1 MMVKIPIVEREIKIK
16 GRTIIYRVV
25 PKKGWAIVI
34 KEDNVLID
42 HYHHSFPHIHPERD
56 PIKYED
62 VYEVVEIVIK
72 HIEKYGEI
80 KLEKLRDEL
89 CR

>member
-1 MMVKIPIVEREIKIK
+1 MVKIPIVEREIKIK

-42 HYHHSFPHIHPERD
+42 HYHHGFPHIHPERD

>member
-1 MMVKIPIVEREIKIK
+1 MMVKIPIVERKIKIR

-25 PKKGWAIVI
+25 PKKGWAVVI

-42 HYHHSFPHIHPERD
+42 NYHHGFPHIHPERD

-72 HIEKYGEI
+72 HIERYGEI